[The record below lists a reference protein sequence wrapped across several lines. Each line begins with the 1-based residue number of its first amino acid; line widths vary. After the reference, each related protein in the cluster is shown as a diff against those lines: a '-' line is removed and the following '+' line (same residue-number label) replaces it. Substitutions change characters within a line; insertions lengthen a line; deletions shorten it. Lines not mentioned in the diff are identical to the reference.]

1 MNNKIMEE
9 AKRLL
14 LSKKDDPKVF
24 FEELHRLWWGEY
36 QAEIKTLPA
45 LILGLHKE
53 ANIDFCLKASLA
65 VEEGF
70 SPFNVTH
77 TFENILTEMNLDVHS
92 VMGLIRS
99 LNTSMQG
106 DMAAYTQFEPFQ
118 GLVSKQPG
126 FARDLLNSLI
136 DEGEPYTTGYIAN
149 LYRDFA
155 KGQEHEIHSEL
166 SSLSDHGSESVLM
179 AVADVLG
186 SLNYESSDN
195 RGLVEK
201 TIELLEKLEN
211 KRSDNVTRIV
221 VYAYRKLTP
230 YRPSLIE
237 RLIQLSTSESPEIQ
251 YAISDILFRLEPAEQ
266 EEVWTKT
273 LLLNLAEVSPDH
285 KGIVDHLDWVL
296 HRLIKKNGNF
306 ALVEQFLTLWILQDE
321 YIPKKYKIGDLF
333 NSTIPDIIQN
343 REEFEGML
351 TRFINHDNWKMHETA
366 AEILSYCSVHKVQ
379 GIKLGKQELKRL
391 SHGDCLYVCRKI
403 LGYVINPDQLCSLC
417 FSILDKSPQDK
428 KIKGLVY
435 SVFKSHIG
443 ENYPG
448 KTIEFMKDVSAHTKS
463 KNRKILADQIVR
475 DLESTEEVRNSLP
488 SLKEMSPARQKYQ
501 RIMYEKQ
508 VKMGQEMEHAQKDSI
523 ISQLATKIYLKHGTG
538 SFHLAGDQY
547 SEVSKLGAYSTY
559 MELPRSEVMHP
570 VEAAMERFGFRI
582 AKRDSE

>member
-1 MNNKIMEE
+1 MEE
-9 AKRLL
+9 IRRSL
-14 LSKKDDPKVF
+14 LSKKDDPKAF
-24 FEELHRLWWGEY
+24 FDELHEFWWGEY
-36 QAEIKTLPA
+36 QAETKTLPA
-45 LILGLHKE
+45 LILSLNDE
-53 ANIDFCLKASLA
+53 ANINLCLMASLA

-77 TFENILTEMNLDVHS
+77 IFENVLPEMSLNVHS

-106 DMAAYTQFEPFQ
+106 DMAAYTQFAPFR

-136 DEGEPYTTGYIAN
+136 DEGEPYTTDYIAN

-155 KGQEHEIHSEL
+155 KGQEHEIQSEL
-166 SSLSDHGSESVLM
+166 SGLIGHSSENVLM
-179 AVADVLG
+179 AVADALG
-186 SLNYESSDN
+186 GLDYGSNDN
-195 RGLVEK
+195 RELVVK
-201 TIELLEKLEN
+201 SIELLEELEN
-211 KRSDNVTRIV
+211 KGSDKVTRIV
-221 VYAYRKLTP
+221 VHAYKSLAP
-230 YRPSLIE
+230 YCNSLIE
-237 RLIQLSTSESPEIQ
+237 RLIQLSTRKSPEIQ

-266 EEVWTKT
+266 EEVWARKM
-273 LLLNLAEVSPDH
+273 LLNLTEVSPDH

-296 HRLIKKNGNF
+296 HRLITKNGNF
-306 ALVEQFLTLWILQDE
+306 ALVEQFLTLWILRDE
-321 YIPKKYKIGDLF
+321 YIPRKYKIGDLF

-351 TRFINHDNWKMHETA
+351 TRLLNHDDWKMHETA
-366 AEILSYCSVHKVQ
+366 AEILSYCYVHKIQ
-379 GIKLGKQELKRL
+379 GIKLDRHELKKM
-391 SHGDCLYVCRKI
+391 SHSDCLYVCRKI

-435 SVFKSHIG
+435 SVFKNHIG

-448 KTIEFMKDVSAHTKS
+448 KVIDFMKDISTHTKS
-463 KNRKILADQIVR
+463 KHRKLLVGQLVR
-475 DLESTEEVRNSLP
+475 DIEADENVRNGLP
-488 SLKEMSPARQKYQ
+488 PLKEMNPARQKYQ

-508 VKMGQEMEHAQKDSI
+508 VKMSQEMEHAQKDSI

-559 MELPRSEVMHP
+559 MELPKSEVMHP

-582 AKRDSE
+582 AKRGNE